1 MSELSVRMRGEPI
14 RVRTFSEAS
23 EVLTEMHVRLTQVEN
38 TTNIVK
44 RVWRFLVWA
53 TPAMIAALATGA
65 SPDSPAGKLVNWLLA
80 SGH

>member
-1 MSELSVRMRGEPI
+1 
-14 RVRTFSEAS
+14 
-23 EVLTEMHVRLTQVEN
+23 MHVRLTQVEN
-38 TTNIVK
+38 TANIVK

-65 SPDSPAGKLVNWLLA
+65 SPDSPAGKLINWLIA